1 MRLFLRLL
9 IVVVILLPVVA
20 LSALW
25 AAFQEQALVQPDRRV
40 TPQQVERA
48 MRVFR
53 QHDPR
58 RQRAGVPRMLVLA
71 QADVDAGLAYAAERW
86 RRAAAQAKLFKA
98 RAEIEAT
105 IDVGWPLLGRYLNL
119 RVELSESPALPRVE
133 SFHVGRLRLPAFLAE
148 RLLAAGLDR
157 LAGDGSASLPAD
169 LLRKVSF
176 AEGRAI
182 LEYQWRDDTSSRL
195 RGLAVSAAERERLR
209 HWQAVL
215 AGQVRDLPAGGQVSL
230 ATLAKGMLAEARRR
244 SAGGEAAAELRALHV
259 VLAFYVNEQGLQM
272 IVPEAR
278 DWPRPGPR
286 EVTLLGRHDLAQ
298 HFSLSALI
306 ALAAGSPLADAI
318 GVYKEVDDARHGSGF
333 SFADLAAD
341 RAGTR
346 FGEFAA
352 TRPEAFL
359 ARADRLAEDLIV
371 PAVGDLPEYMP
382 EAEFRRRFGGVGQ
395 PAYRQMTAEIERRIA
410 ALAFY
415 R

>member
-1 MRLFLRLL
+1 MRLFLRLFL
-9 IVVVILLPVVA
+9 LVVLLLPVLA
-20 LSALW
+20 LSGLW
-25 AAFQEQALVQPDRRV
+25 AAFEDQALVQPDRRV

-58 RQRAGVPRMLVLA
+58 RQRAGVPRVLVLG

-86 RRAAAQAKLFKA
+86 RRVAAQGRLFPA
-98 RAEIEAT
+98 RAELDAT
-105 IDVGWPLLGRYLNL
+105 IDVGWPVLGRYLNL
-119 RVELSESPALPRVE
+119 RVRLVESPSLPRVE
-133 SFHVGRLRLPAFLAE
+133 SCHVGRLRVPAFLAE
-148 RLLAAGLDR
+148 RLVATGLDR
-157 LAGDGSASLPAD
+157 FLGEGSSSLPLE
-169 LLRKVSF
+169 LLRKVRF

-195 RGLAVSAAERERLR
+195 RGLAVSPAERDRLK
-209 HWQAVL
+209 HWQSVL
-215 AGQVRDLPAGGQVSL
+215 ERQVRDVPAGAPVSL
-230 ATLAKGMLAEARRR
+230 ATLAKGMLAEARQRA
-244 SAGGEAAAELRALHV
+244 AGDDAVAELRALQV

-272 IVPEAR
+272 LVPEAR
-278 DWPRPGPR
+278 DWPQPGRR
-286 EVTLLGRHDLAQ
+286 EVTLRGRHDLAQ

-318 GVYKEVDDARHGSGF
+318 GVYKELDDARHGSGF

-352 TRPEAFL
+352 ANPGTLL
-359 ARADRLAEDLIV
+359 ARSDRMAENLIL
-371 PAVGDLPEYMP
+371 PAIEDLPEYMP
-382 EAEFRRRFGGVGQ
+382 DAEFRRRYGGVGE
-395 PAYRQMTAEIERRIA
+395 PAYRQMSAEIERRIA